1 MHSLQAD
8 AARTGE
14 MKRAIGVKTTRIT
27 IETETRVIVRR
38 AQATLSW
45 CPGCRAEVEVITLDR
60 DSLVESTTA
69 AQIHEWEATGRLHL
83 SQQVNGPAQIC
94 VTSLLQCF
102 G

>member
-1 MHSLQAD
+1 
-8 AARTGE
+8 

-60 DSLVESTTA
+60 DSLVESPPQLRFTSGRPQAGCTFRSRL
-69 AQIHEWEATGRLHL
+69 TGR
-83 SQQVNGPAQIC
+83 PRFA
-94 VTSLLQCF
+94 
-102 G
+102 